1 MIYYMVFFMKNQGFF
16 IKILK
21 IKRNKKIFP
30 QRIYIEGILK
40 VEYNLNKRREFLGN
54 SNYF

>member
-1 MIYYMVFFMKNQGFF
+1 MIYYMVFFMKNQVFF

-21 IKRNKKIFP
+21 IKKEKKIFP

-40 VEYNLNKRREFLGN
+40 VEYNLNKRREFLEN

>member
-1 MIYYMVFFMKNQGFF
+1 MIYYMVFFMKNQVFF

-21 IKRNKKIFP
+21 IKKKKKIFP

-40 VEYNLNKRREFLGN
+40 VEYNLNKRMEFFEK